1 MTFKGV
7 AFILCGICII
17 VFAIQAIFPVF
28 TEYISLE
35 QQSWSQLWR
44 FFTALF
50 AHGSLSHLLY
60 NILALAL
67 FGSILE
73 SIIGER
79 RLLVIFLFTG
89 MAANVV
95 SIFVYPSSLGA
106 SGAIF
111 GIIGTL
117 VMLRPGMSV
126 FAFGLPMP
134 MFIAA
139 ILWAVGDIIGL
150 FIPSNI
156 ANMAHLVGLA
166 FGLVL
171 GAILRQPNQN
181 KVKRQKVVIDEDSMI
196 EWEKNYLR

>member
-35 QQSWSQLWR
+35 QKSWFQLWR

-181 KVKRQKVVIDEDSMI
+181 KVKRQKVVIDEDSMV
-196 EWEKNYLR
+196 EWETNYLR

>member
-181 KVKRQKVVIDEDSMI
+181 EVKRQKVVIDEDSMI

>member
-1 MTFKGV
+1 M
-7 AFILCGICII
+7 
-17 VFAIQAIFPVF
+17 
-28 TEYISLE
+28 
-35 QQSWSQLWR
+35 
-44 FFTALF
+44 
-50 AHGSLSHLLY
+50 LY

-181 KVKRQKVVIDEDSMI
+181 KVKRQKVVIDEDSMV
-196 EWEKNYLR
+196 EWETNYLR

>member
-181 KVKRQKVVIDEDSMI
+181 KVKRQKVVIDEDSMV
-196 EWEKNYLR
+196 EWETNYLR

>member
-1 MTFKGV
+1 MIFKGV

-60 NILALAL
+60 NIFALAL

-181 KVKRQKVVIDEDSMI
+181 EVKRQKVVIDEDSMI

>member
-35 QQSWSQLWR
+35 QKSWFQLWR

-60 NILALAL
+60 NLFALAL

-73 SIIGER
+73 SIIEAR
-79 RLLVIFLFTG
+79 KFLAIFFFTG
-89 MAANVV
+89 VTANVA
-95 SIFVYPSSLGA
+95 SILIYPSSLGA

-117 VMLRPGMSV
+117 VVLRPDMSV

-139 ILWAVGDIIGL
+139 IIWAIGDIIGI

-156 ANMAHLVGLA
+156 TNIAHLTGLA
-166 FGLVL
+166 FGLVV
-171 GAILRQPNQN
+171 GVVLRQSNQ
-181 KVKRQKVVIDEDSMI
+181 KKIERQRVVIDED
-196 EWEKNYLR
+196 

>member
-7 AFILCGICII
+7 AFILCGICVI

-95 SIFVYPSSLGA
+95 SIFIYPSSLGA

-181 KVKRQKVVIDEDSMI
+181 EVKRQKVVIDEDSMI